1 MSRVRIQLS
10 PGARRTEIA
19 GRHGDAWKVR
29 VAAQPERGRANA
41 ALERLLAEA
50 LRVPPADVRLLAGH
64 TSRTKVV
71 EVEGLDSDEVDRR
84 LHAASR

>member
-1 MSRVRIQLS
+1 MSRVRIHLS

-41 ALERLLAEA
+41 ALQRLLAEA
-50 LRVPPADVRLLAGH
+50 LRVPLADVRLLAGH
-64 TSRTKVV
+64 TSRSKVV
-71 EVEGLDSDEVDRR
+71 EVKGLDSEEVDRR
-84 LHAASR
+84 LHTASR

>member
-1 MSRVRIQLS
+1 MSRVRIHLS

-41 ALERLLAEA
+41 ALQRLLAET
-50 LRVPPADVRLLAGH
+50 LGVPLADVRLVAGH
-64 TSRTKVV
+64 TSRSKVV
-71 EVEGLDSDEVDRR
+71 EVEGLDSEEVDRR
-84 LHAASR
+84 LQAA

>member
-1 MSRVRIQLS
+1 MSRVRIHLS

-41 ALERLLAEA
+41 ALQRLLAEA
-50 LRVPPADVRLLAGH
+50 LRVPLADVRLLAGH
-64 TSRTKVV
+64 TSRSKVV
-71 EVEGLDSDEVDRR
+71 EVEGLDSEEVDRR
-84 LHAASR
+84 LHTASR